1 MFVSDIPIKY
11 DPDWQ
16 HILSD
21 SPGPRIYYGEKT
33 RHYVIVDPN
42 SPKPRE
48 FDFPKAGEGY
58 NENRYQ
64 REGGVSIGSFLR
76 KLTLAWRFSEI
87 KILLSDEI
95 TPNSRILFHRNIV
108 ERVSTVA
115 PFLKY
120 DKDPYM
126 VISNGR
132 LVWILDAYTTTH
144 RYPYSE
150 PMQDMFAESIAAR
163 RGEDRLSQRLR
174 QMRREEPWGNY
185 VRNSVK
191 VVIDAYNGNMDF
203 YVMPDENEPLIQCYQ
218 RIFPKVFKD
227 YKQMPED
234 LKSHIR
240 YPQTLFMIQA
250 LKYRLFHMA
259 DPLTF
264 YASEDLWEL
273 GREKFGGA
281 GESEAQRE
289 QVMEPYYVIL
299 KLPNQDKEEFLIMIP
314 YTPRG
319 KPNMI
324 AWFSAKCDKET
335 YGQLLVYQF
344 PKGALIPGPM
354 QVEAFIDQHPD
365 IAQQITLWD
374 QSGSRVIRG
383 NLLVIPVDNSVLYVE
398 PIYLQSEQA
407 QTSIPE
413 LRRVIVGY
421 KEKVVMG
428 ESLIDSLTKM
438 FGELVPLA
446 SASEEYTEY
455 TESESKAK
463 KASPLKSVADESLPT
478 NQLIEQMLQQYKRSQ
493 EQLQRSSKELERI
506 EGMLKTLQKRAK

>member
-1 MFVSDIPIKY
+1 
-11 DPDWQ
+11 
-16 HILSD
+16 
-21 SPGPRIYYGEKT
+21 
-33 RHYVIVDPN
+33 
-42 SPKPRE
+42 
-48 FDFPKAGEGY
+48 
-58 NENRYQ
+58 
-64 REGGVSIGSFLR
+64 
-76 KLTLAWRFSEI
+76 
-87 KILLSDEI
+87 
-95 TPNSRILFHRNIV
+95 
-108 ERVSTVA
+108 
-115 PFLKY
+115 
-120 DKDPYM
+120 
-126 VISNGR
+126 
-132 LVWILDAYTTTH
+132 
-144 RYPYSE
+144 
-150 PMQDMFAESIAAR
+150 
-163 RGEDRLSQRLR
+163 
-174 QMRREEPWGNY
+174 MRREEPWGNY

-203 YVMPDENEPLIQCYQ
+203 YVMPDENEPLIRCYQ
-218 RIFPKVFKD
+218 RIFPKLFKD

-250 LKYRLFHMA
+250 LKYRLFHMG

-281 GESEAQRE
+281 GEPEAQRE
-289 QVMEPYYVIL
+289 QMMEPYYVIL

-324 AWFSAKCDKET
+324 AWFSAKCDKDT

-344 PKGALIPGPM
+344 PKGELIPGPM
-354 QVEAFIDQHPD
+354 QVETFIDQHPD
-365 IAQQITLWD
+365 ISQQITLWD
-374 QSGSRVIRG
+374 QAGSRVIRG

-438 FGELVPLA
+438 FGELVPMA
-446 SASEEYTEY
+446 SASEEYTAEY
-455 TESESKAK
+455 TESKAK
-463 KASPLKSVADESLPT
+463 TASPIKGVADEALPT
-478 NQLIEQMLQQYKRSQ
+478 NQLIEQMLQQYKRTQ
-493 EQLQRSSKELERI
+493 EQLQRSSKELERL